1 MIELDRLRRTFG
13 DNVALEDLS
22 LKVESGELF
31 GFLGP
36 NGAGKTT
43 TIRMLSGLLRPT
55 SGRVVIDGQDYER
68 SADQLRRSIGLVP
81 DTPPLYE
88 YLTGNQYIAFV
99 ASLDSVDEGERL
111 QRSRPL
117 LEQLGLGERAD
128 DLCKSYS
135 HGMRKKIH
143 ITAVL
148 TTRPKVLL
156 LDEPTSG
163 LDPRSARILKD
174 LLLGARDQGTT
185 IFLSTHRLETA
196 EEICD
201 RVAILG
207 EGKLLAV
214 GTMDELKSS
223 RNERSLEQVF
233 LRLVE
238 ESEGSDEEAAAS

>member
-55 SGRVVIDGQDYER
+55 SGRVVIDGHDYER

-99 ASLDSVDEGERL
+99 ASLYSVDEGQRL

-117 LEQLGLGERAD
+117 LEQLGLAERGD
-128 DLCKSYS
+128 DAGPAGAGQFGCPRNPS
-135 HGMRKKIH
+135 
-143 ITAVL
+143 
-148 TTRPKVLL
+148 RPRHAYRGRAL
-156 LDEPTSG
+156 PAT
-163 LDPRSARILKD
+163 
-174 LLLGARDQGTT
+174 
-185 IFLSTHRLETA
+185 
-196 EEICD
+196 
-201 RVAILG
+201 
-207 EGKLLAV
+207 
-214 GTMDELKSS
+214 
-223 RNERSLEQVF
+223 
-233 LRLVE
+233 
-238 ESEGSDEEAAAS
+238 